1 MADGDESDDVSDVN
15 PDELAKMM
23 EVRFKIVFFVKLS
36 ILHKGKALLL
46 HYYYE
51 VRISVLMLISCTD

>member
-23 EVRFKIVFFVKLS
+23 EVRIKIVFFVQLS
-36 ILHKGKALLL
+36 ILHKGKALPL

-51 VRISVLMLISCTD
+51 VRICVLMLISCTD

>member
-23 EVRFKIVFFVKLS
+23 EVRFKIVFLFSYQYCIRERRL
-36 ILHKGKALLL
+36 
-46 HYYYE
+46 
-51 VRISVLMLISCTD
+51 RCTTSTTNVCFDVDLVH